1 MKNPNSQIFEYQI
14 SLICARF
21 PEHLHEYIKLKMKHL
36 EIRHQNLLEE
46 FDFVSEQ
53 SQIRF
58 EKLKNSLGLCLQD
71 VTNSVDDVLGFIED
85 DWANMVNEY
94 VTYQAG
100 YLQQLEEDLDQKM
113 RGY

>member
-1 MKNPNSQIFEYQI
+1 MNNPNTEIFEYQI

-21 PEHLHEYIKLKMKHL
+21 PEELHDYIKLKMKHL

-58 EKLKNSLGLCLQD
+58 EKLKNNLDICLQD
-71 VTNSVDDVLGFIED
+71 VTSSVDDVLSFIED
-85 DWANMVNEY
+85 DWANMVNDY
-94 VTYQAG
+94 VNYQTD
-100 YLQQLEEDLDQKM
+100 YLQKLEEELEQKM